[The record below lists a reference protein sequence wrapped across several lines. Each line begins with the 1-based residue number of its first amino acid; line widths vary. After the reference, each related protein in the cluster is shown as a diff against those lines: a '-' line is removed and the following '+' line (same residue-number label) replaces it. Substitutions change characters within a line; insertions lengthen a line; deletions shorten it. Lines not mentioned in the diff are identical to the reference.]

1 MANYQPAVSIG
12 IPVYNGENYLSK
24 ALDSLL
30 NQTFTDF
37 ELIISDNASSDR
49 TQAICLEYA
58 AKDARIRYYRNDS
71 NLGAADNYNR
81 VFELSSGKYFK
92 WAAHDDTCAPD
103 YLEKCVEVLENNSD
117 VVLAYPKAYLINE
130 QDQITGIYTENIP
143 ITASKPHQRL
153 YQLLETYGWFHGTQA
168 FGLFRR
174 NELAKTVL
182 IGKYPQADRVLLA
195 EVALLGKFA
204 EVPEYLFYRRN
215 HPKISQRANPNDE
228 SLSAWYDPKNKGK
241 IMLPQW
247 KRYSEYFHIISR
259 TKLSWDE
266 KILAYLQ
273 LSRRMCLSPGFRKR
287 VNSIKEDLGKAT
299 KLFVMNLSRTNLTSS
314 NSQ

>member
-1 MANYQPAVSIG
+1 MANPQPSVSIG

-49 TQAICLEYA
+49 TQEICLEYA
-58 AKDARIRYYRNDS
+58 ANDARIRYYRNNS

-92 WAAHDDTCAPD
+92 WAAHDDVCAPD
-103 YLEKCVEVLENNSD
+103 YLEKCVEVLENNPD

-130 QDQITGIYTENIP
+130 QDQITGIYTENIS

-174 NELAKTVL
+174 SELAKTVL

-195 EVALLGKFA
+195 EVSLLGKFA
-204 EVPEYLFYRRN
+204 EVPDYLFHRRN

-228 SLSAWYDPKNKGK
+228 SLSVWYDPKNKGK
-241 IMLPQW
+241 ITLPQW
-247 KRYSEYFHIISR
+247 KRYSEYFHVIKR
-259 TKLSWDE
+259 TPLKWDE
-266 KILAYLQ
+266 KLLSYLQ
-273 LSRRMCLSPGFRKR
+273 LWKRLCLSPGFIKR
-287 VNSIKEDLGKAT
+287 LNSIREDLTKAT
-299 KLFVMNLSRTNLTSS
+299 QLLILKFARAN
-314 NSQ
+314 

>member
-1 MANYQPAVSIG
+1 MANPQPSVSIG
-12 IPVYNGENYLSK
+12 IPVYNGENYLGK

-49 TQAICLEYA
+49 TQEICLEYA
-58 AKDARIRYYRNDS
+58 AKDARIRYYRNNS

-92 WAAHDDTCAPD
+92 WAAHDDVCAPD
-103 YLEKCVEVLENNSD
+103 YLEKCVEVLENNPD

-130 QDQITGIYTENIP
+130 QDQITGIYTENIS

-174 NELAKTVL
+174 SELAKTVL

-204 EVPEYLFYRRN
+204 EVPDYLFHRRN

-228 SLSAWYDPKNKGK
+228 SLSVWYDPKNKGK
-241 IMLPQW
+241 ITLPQW
-247 KRYSEYFHIISR
+247 KRYSEYFYVIKR
-259 TKLSWDE
+259 TPLSWDE
-266 KILAYLQ
+266 KLLSYLQ
-273 LSRRMCLSPGFRKR
+273 LWKRLCLSPGFTKR
-287 VNSIKEDLGKAT
+287 LNSIREDLTKAT
-299 KLFVMNLSRTNLTSS
+299 QLLILKFARAN
-314 NSQ
+314 